1 MISLVIRYIMQ
12 VFLMM
17 MTKHLLQLIAGSFL
31 ILLSQ
36 SAWSTSSLKVV
47 TSIAPV
53 YNLTSDIMAGV
64 GQPVLIVSGFN
75 SPHDYRMR
83 PSNARQLA
91 NADLIF
97 WIGKDMEQFL
107 DRPLQ
112 NHRDSVTII
121 TLIDTPTL
129 HLHSYGHSNAHHN
142 HQHTSDAIDTH
153 IWLNPDNAIVMSNA
167 INQALIQRD
176 PDNAIRYQENT
187 TKLITAIKQFSN
199 EAKQALSPVKTQA
212 FMVYHD
218 AYQYLTRFFGLTQVR
233 YVVLNP
239 GRQPS
244 AKQIRSIRHQIKTQ
258 NVRCIFTERQF
269 KTPILKTL
277 TENLPIRM
285 SALDPLGVK
294 QTQKPYGYIAMMK
307 ANVHALLAC
316 LT

>member
-1 MISLVIRYIMQ
+1 MN
-12 VFLMM
+12 
-17 MTKHLLQLIAGSFL
+17 MTKYLLQLIAGLFL

-36 SAWSTSSLKVV
+36 FSWAASSLKVV

-53 YNLTSDIMAGV
+53 YNLTLDIMAGV

-83 PSNARQLA
+83 PSDAKQIA

-107 DRPLQ
+107 ERPLQ
-112 NHRDSVTII
+112 NYRDSEKIII
-121 TLIDTPTL
+121 TLMDTPTL
-129 HLHSYGHSNAHHN
+129 HLLSYGHSNAHHD
-142 HQHTSDAIDTH
+142 HQHSSNATDTH
-153 IWLNPDNAIVMSNA
+153 IWLNPENAIVMSRA

-176 PDNAIRYQENT
+176 PDNATRYQENT
-187 TKLITAIKQFSN
+187 TKLITAIKEFSN
-199 EAKQALSPVKTQA
+199 EAKQTLLPIKTQA

-218 AYQYLTRFFGLTQVR
+218 AYQYLTQFFGLTQVR

-258 NVRCIFTERQF
+258 NIRCIFTERQF
-269 KTPILKTL
+269 RTPMLKTL

-285 SALDPLGVK
+285 SALDPLGVE
-294 QTQKPYGYIAMMK
+294 QTHKPYGYIAMMK